1 LFNISQTFIIFP
13 CYDEFIKDTGSDKQM
28 MLCEW
33 KPFSTD
39 SETYTLEV
47 FESLIGDEFEAMMF
61 KDNEEIPAYIWTVN
75 FCIIVKQSSKVFKD
89 ISFEKIPRNPVCE

>member
-1 LFNISQTFIIFP
+1 
-13 CYDEFIKDTGSDKQM
+13 M
-28 MLCEW
+28 MYCDF

-39 SETYTLEV
+39 TETYTQEMLEEV
-47 FESLIGDEFEAMMF
+47 LGDEFEAMMF

-75 FCIIVKQSSKVFKD
+75 YVVIVKRSTKFLTD